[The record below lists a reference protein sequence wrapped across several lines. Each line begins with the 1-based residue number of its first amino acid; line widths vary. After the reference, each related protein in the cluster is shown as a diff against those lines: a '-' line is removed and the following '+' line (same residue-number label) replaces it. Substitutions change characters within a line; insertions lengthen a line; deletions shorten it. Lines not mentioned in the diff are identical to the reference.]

1 MAQIHHFS
9 AKLNWTGAAKGT
21 TSSYE
26 SYSRDYVIEVPGKPP
41 LPGSADQVFRGDSS
55 RHNPE
60 DLLVMSLSSCHMLT
74 YLAEAA
80 RAGVHVVAY
89 SDEASGTMQMH
100 EGKMRFTEV
109 TLRPQVVVAKDS
121 DPAKAQALHEKAH
134 EHCFIA
140 SSVNFPVSCDA
151 HVSVA
156 QPA

>member
-1 MAQIHHFS
+1 MAQVHHFS
-9 AKLNWTGAAKGT
+9 AKLSWTGAAKGT

-26 SYSRDYVIEVPGKPP
+26 SYSRDHLIEVPGKPP
-41 LPGSADQVFRGDSS
+41 LPGSADKLFRGDSS

-60 DLLVMSLSSCHMLT
+60 DLLVMSLSACHMLT

-80 RAGVHVVAY
+80 RAGVQVLAY
-89 SDEASGTMQMH
+89 SDEASGTMQLH

-109 TLRPQVVVAKDS
+109 SLRPQVLIAAGG
-121 DPAKAQALHEKAH
+121 DPAQAERLHERAH

-151 HVSVA
+151 RVSVA
-156 QPA
+156 DTA

>member
-9 AKLNWTGAAKGT
+9 ARVTWTGAAKGI

-26 SYSRDYVIEVPGKPP
+26 SYSRDHLTEIPGKPP
-41 LPGSADQVFRGDSS
+41 LPGSADKVFRGDSS

-60 DLLVMSLSSCHMLT
+60 DLLVVSLSTCHMLT

-89 SDEASGTMQMH
+89 SDDASGTMQLH
-100 EGKMRFTEV
+100 EGRMRFTEV
-109 TLRPQVVVAKDS
+109 SLRPQVVIAKGS
-121 DPAKAQALHEKAH
+121 DPDAAKRLHEKAH

-140 SSVNFPVSCDA
+140 NSVNFPVSCDA
-151 HVSVA
+151 RVSVA
-156 QPA
+156 ETA

>member
-9 AKLNWTGAAKGT
+9 AKVTWTGAARGA

-26 SYSRDYVIEVPGKPP
+26 SYSRDHVTEVPGKPP
-41 LPGSADQVFRGDSS
+41 LPGSADQVFRGDAS

-60 DLLVMSLSSCHMLT
+60 DLLVVSLSTCHMLT

-89 SDEASGTMQMH
+89 SDEASGTMQLH
-100 EGKMRFTEV
+100 QGKMRFTEV
-109 TLRPQVVVAKDS
+109 SLRPQVVVGKNS
-121 DPAKAQALHEKAH
+121 DPAQAQRLHEKAH

-140 SSVNFPVSCDA
+140 NSVNFPVSCDA
-151 HVSVA
+151 RVSVDDTK
-156 QPA
+156 

>member
-9 AKLNWTGAAKGT
+9 AKVSWTGAAKGT

-26 SYSRDYVIEVPGKPP
+26 SYSRDHLIEVPGKPP
-41 LPGSADQVFRGDSS
+41 LPGSADKAFRGDSS

-60 DLLVMSLSSCHMLT
+60 DLLVVSLSTCHMLT

-80 RAGVHVVAY
+80 RAGVHVVGY
-89 SDEASGTMQMH
+89 SDEASGTMQLH
-100 EGKMRFTEV
+100 QGKMRFTEV
-109 TLRPQVVVAKDS
+109 SLRPQVVIAAGS
-121 DPAKAQALHEKAH
+121 DPALAKRLHEQAH

-151 HVSVA
+151 RVSVA
-156 QPA
+156 DTV

>member
-9 AKLNWTGAAKGT
+9 AKLNWTGAAKGA

-109 TLRPQVVVAKDS
+109 TLRPQVVVANDS

>member
-1 MAQIHHFS
+1 MAQVHHFS
-9 AKLNWTGAAKGT
+9 AKLTWTGAAKGS

-26 SYSRDYVIEVPGKPP
+26 GYSRDHLIEVPGKPP
-41 LPGSADQVFRGDSS
+41 LPGSADRVFRGDSS

-60 DLLVMSLSSCHMLT
+60 DLLVMSISSCHMLT

-80 RAGVHVVAY
+80 RAGVHVLAY

-109 TLRPQVVVAKDS
+109 SLRPQVVVAAGS
-121 DPAKAQALHEKAH
+121 DPAKAQALHDKAH

-156 QPA
+156 ETA

>member
-9 AKLNWTGAAKGT
+9 AKVSWTGAAKGT

-26 SYSRDYVIEVPGKPP
+26 SYSRDHVIDVPGKPP
-41 LPGSADQVFRGDSS
+41 LQCSADQVFRGDSS

-60 DLLVMSLSSCHMLT
+60 DLLVMSLSACHMLT

-80 RAGVHVVAY
+80 RAGVQVLAY
-89 SDEASGTMQMH
+89 SDEASGTMQLH
-100 EGKMRFTEV
+100 QGKMRFTEV
-109 TLRPQVVVAKDS
+109 SLRPQVVVAKGGD
-121 DPAKAQALHEKAH
+121 AVLAEQLHEKAH

-151 HVSVA
+151 RVSVA
-156 QPA
+156 ESV

>member
-1 MAQIHHFS
+1 MTQSHHFS
-9 AKLNWTGAAKGT
+9 ARLTWTGAAKGA

-26 SYSRDYVIEVPGKPP
+26 SYSRDHVIEVPGKPP
-41 LPGSADQVFRGDSS
+41 LPGSADKVFHGDSS

-89 SDEASGTMQMH
+89 SDDASGTMQLH

-109 TLRPQVVVAKDS
+109 SLRPQVGVAAGS
-121 DPAKAQALHEKAH
+121 DPAQAKRLHEQAH

-140 SSVNFPVSCDA
+140 NSVNFPVSCDA

-156 QPA
+156 ETK

>member
-1 MAQIHHFS
+1 MTQSHHFS
-9 AKLNWTGAAKGT
+9 ARLTWTGAAKGA

-26 SYSRDYVIEVPGKPP
+26 SYSRDHVIEVPGKPP
-41 LPGSADQVFRGDSS
+41 LAASADKVFRGDSS

-89 SDEASGTMQMH
+89 SDDASGTMQLH

-109 TLRPQVVVAKDS
+109 SLRPQVVVAAGS
-121 DPAKAQALHEKAH
+121 DPAQAKRLHEQAH

-140 SSVNFPVSCDA
+140 NSVNFPVSCDA

-156 QPA
+156 ETK

>member
-1 MAQIHHFS
+1 MAHVHHFS
-9 AKLNWTGAAKGT
+9 ARLNWTGAARGT

-60 DLLVMSLSSCHMLT
+60 DLLVMSLSACHMLT

-80 RAGVHVVAY
+80 RAGVHVLAY
-89 SDEASGTMQMH
+89 SDDASGTMQMH

-109 TLRPQVVVAKDS
+109 SLRPQVVVAKDS

-156 QPA
+156 